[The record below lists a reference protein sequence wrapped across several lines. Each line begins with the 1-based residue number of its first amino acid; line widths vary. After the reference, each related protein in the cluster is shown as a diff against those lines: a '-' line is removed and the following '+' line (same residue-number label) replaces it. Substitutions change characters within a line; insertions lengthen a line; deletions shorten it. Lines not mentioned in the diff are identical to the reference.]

1 MKVAVVHD
9 WLVDMGGAEKVL
21 KSIMNIYPDADVF
34 SLVCGMSEEKLG
46 SLGIHIPVKTSF
58 IQRLPLGVKKY
69 RTYLPLMPLAIQQ
82 LDLSGYDLI
91 ISSSYCV
98 AKGVITGP
106 DQLHVSYCHSP
117 VRYAWDL
124 QGQYLKESGIEKG
137 FKSILARWLL
147 NKIRDFDVR
156 SSFAVD
162 KFIAN
167 STFIQRRIEKFYRR
181 DSHVIFPPV
190 DTESFV
196 LQEKKEDYYVTCSRI
211 VPYKKV
217 DLIVNSF
224 RSMPDKKLLV
234 VGDGPGYKKI
244 LETLPENVTLVGFV
258 EYEELISYIQNAK
271 AFIYAAEEDF
281 GIVPVEA
288 QACGTPVIGYGKGGL
303 LDTVID
309 GVTGLHFSKQST
321 ESIVDAVN
329 KFDQCNSLSSA
340 AEISAHAQRFSSDRF
355 EIELRGY
362 INDCISRHPTVCLT
376 SADVGMSNERKS
388 EFDKKVL
395 VVA

>member
-34 SLVCGMSEEKLG
+34 SLVCSMSEQQLL
-46 SLGIHIPVKTSF
+46 SIGITKPVTTSF
-58 IQRLPLGVKKY
+58 IQRLPKGAKKY

-82 LDLSGYDLI
+82 LDLSQYDLI

-106 DQLHVSYCHSP
+106 DQLHISYCHSP

-124 QGQYLKESGIEKG
+124 QGQYLKESGLENG
-137 FKSILARWLL
+137 FKSMLARYFL

-162 KFIAN
+162 HFVAN
-167 STFIQRRIEKFYRR
+167 STFIKRRIEKFYRR
-181 DSHVIFPPV
+181 PADVIYPPV
-190 DTESFV
+190 DTHSFT
-196 LQEKKEDYYVTCSRI
+196 LKEEKQDYYVTCSRL

-217 DLIVNSF
+217 DLIVNAF
-224 RSMPDKKLLV
+224 RTMPEKQLVVVGEGPDYDKINVNLPSNIKLL
-234 VGDGPGYKKI
+234 
-244 LETLPENVTLVGFV
+244 GFV
-258 EYEELISYIQNAK
+258 EYDALIAQVQSAM
-271 AFIYAAEEDF
+271 AFVYAAEEDF

-288 QACGTPVIGYGKGGL
+288 QACGTPVIGFGKGGL

-309 GVTGLHFSKQST
+309 GVTGVHFGQQT
-321 ESIVDAVN
+321 VESIVAAVN
-329 KFDQCNSLSSA
+329 KFESTTDLASA
-340 AEISAHAQRFSSDRF
+340 KAISEHAQKFGSQRF
-355 EIELRGY
+355 EQELKNY
-362 INDCISRHPTVCLT
+362 ISMKLEQHMENCQL
-376 SADVGMSNERKS
+376 GGK
-388 EFDKKVL
+388 
-395 VVA
+395 